1 MSTDADQPATDR
13 GYTTIVPSPRR
24 RIFRRLTRSG
34 RLVELIWRW
43 TSRFLFYLSP
53 GPAHAWRRWILLCFG
68 ASVAHHVKIHN
79 TTRIIHPWNLTI
91 GAGTTIRQRVIL
103 DCQAPVT
110 IGTNT
115 QISQFTH
122 LCTATHVYGK
132 RDMPIIGQPIGIGD
146 RCWLAAD
153 VFVGCGVKINDE
165 VIVGARASVFR
176 DIPAKTIAIGEPAKP
191 LEARES
197 HAS

>member
-1 MSTDADQPATDR
+1 MSTDANQPGSDR
-13 GYTTIVPSPRR
+13 VYTTVVPNPRR

-34 RLVELIWRW
+34 RLVEFLWRW

-53 GPAHAWRRWILLCFG
+53 SPAYAWRRLILRCFG
-68 ASVAHHVKIHN
+68 ASVARCVKIHN
-79 TTRIIHPWNLTI
+79 TTRIIHPWNLTV
-91 GAGTTIRQRVIL
+91 GPETTIRQRVIL

-110 IGTNT
+110 IGANT

-122 LCTATHVYGK
+122 LCTATHIYGK

-153 VFVGCGVKINDE
+153 VFVGCGVKIEDG

-176 DIPAKTIAIGEPAKP
+176 DIPAGTIAIGEPAKP
-191 LEARES
+191 LLAR
-197 HAS
+197 